1 MTIFTNG
8 KASLDMTTH
17 PNYTAN
23 IAGEMPRSSGA
34 DLVFKAPL
42 IQKKPGACRLTDR
55 VRQLCGN
62 VRKL

>member
-8 KASLDMTTH
+8 KASLDMTIH

-55 VRQLCGN
+55 V
-62 VRKL
+62 